1 MASQN
6 KSNSAG
12 SAFPAGF
19 GAYLRDRRVQ
29 RELTLREVA
38 AAVGMDQAH
47 LSKAELGQRL
57 PTPAQVQALAR
68 FFREDLVE
76 FEARHIAEKFRRRHA
91 GSAAALHAIRLLH
104 GEQQQRT
111 ILADVPRPIR
121 RKTTAARS
129 MVAQPALPTDPS
141 EMLSVSPGAS
151 EREENPG
158 VLVLHVD

>member
-6 KSNSAG
+6 KSNSVDA
-12 SAFPAGF
+12 AFPAGF
-19 GAYLRDRRVQ
+19 GAYLRECRVR

-91 GSAAALHAIRLLH
+91 GSAAALHAVRLLH

-111 ILADVPRPIR
+111 IMADMPRPIR
-121 RKTTAARS
+121 RKTTTARS
-129 MVAQPALPTDPS
+129 MAAKPAAPAEAP
-141 EMLSVSPGAS
+141 EMLPVSREAS
-151 EREENPG
+151 ELEENPG